1 MPDKSLSFR
10 FNLEKAVNA
19 LAYFASKG
27 VSDLTTLKAAKLL
40 YLADRRHLLQHGRPI
55 TGDQYIAM
63 ELGPVPEGTY
73 QLITRLVAQ
82 DEIDDLTK
90 ARALKHL
97 KVYRGFWGTLK
108 YPLLQARQPADLAV
122 FSDSEIAV
130 LDETIAEYGKQPA
143 RDLVDLSHEHR
154 AYKLADADRSPG
166 SSVAMPYDYFFDED
180 TDVRVRELAEE
191 QQEDRDFA
199 DALRKAGRA
208 ALSQRDRT
216 ATAQ

>member
-19 LAYFASKG
+19 LAYFASEG
-27 VSDLTTLKAAKLL
+27 VNDLTTLKAAKLL

-90 ARALKHL
+90 ACALKHL

-108 YPLLQARQPADLAV
+108 YPVLQARRAADLDV
-122 FSDSEIAV
+122 FSDSEIAA
-130 LDETIAEYGKQPA
+130 LDQTIAEYGKQPA

-154 AYKLADADRSPG
+154 GYRLADADRSPG
-166 SSVAMPYDYFFDED
+166 SSVAIPYDYFFDEE
-180 TDVRVRELAEE
+180 TDARVRELAEE

-199 DALRKAGRA
+199 EALRKAGRA
-208 ALSQRDRT
+208 ALVQRETT